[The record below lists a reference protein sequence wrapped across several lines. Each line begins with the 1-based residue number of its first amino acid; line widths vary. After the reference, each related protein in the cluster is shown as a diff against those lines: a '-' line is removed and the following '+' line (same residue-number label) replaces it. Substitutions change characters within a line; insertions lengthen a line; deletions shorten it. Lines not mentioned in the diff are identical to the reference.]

1 MPVAFAKAFV
11 AMPDPVFGDK
21 SCSYVILHPGKA
33 FEFKELKQ
41 FLMNKKIAKF
51 KLPERLEV
59 VDEFPLTSVGKISKV
74 ELRKD
79 IAEKLES

>member
-1 MPVAFAKAFV
+1 
-11 AMPDPVFGDK
+11 
-21 SCSYVILHPGKA
+21 
-33 FEFKELKQ
+33 
-41 FLMNKKIAKF
+41 MNKKIAKF
-51 KLPERLEV
+51 KLRERLEV